1 MIERFYR
8 LLVLASNRF
17 GSGLFSLVAA
27 GIAAGYFIMRPKVR
41 RSSTAFYAVLFP
53 GTGRWHHLRCSWRQF
68 RHFTY
73 VFLDRTLMDHG
84 EGIRYSIDGAHYLEA
99 VIDSGNGGILL
110 MSHMG
115 NWEMAAHL
123 LQRRLPGLRLLLY
136 MGTRQTD
143 EIEALQKKGLAGA
156 GVRVVGVE
164 EGGGSPFDIVEGI
177 RFLKSGGLV
186 SMAGDRV
193 WKRGQRTVAATMFGR
208 RVELPE
214 SPFLLAS
221 ASRVPIVV
229 FFAFR
234 QGNRDYRLVAHEP
247 IHLTVSDRR
256 CRGQAIQEAAQIY
269 TDHLEAALR
278 VYPFDWFHFQP
289 FLSPDP

>member
-1 MIERFYR
+1 MTERFYR
-8 LLVLASNRF
+8 LLILASKWL

-27 GIAAGYFIMRPKVR
+27 GIAAGYFVMRPEVR
-41 RSSTAFYAVLFP
+41 RSSAAFYAVLFP
-53 GTGRWHHLRCSWRQF
+53 EIGRRQHLLCAWRQF

-73 VFLDRTLMDHG
+73 VFLDRTLMDDG
-84 EGIRYSIDGAHYLEA
+84 EGIHYSIDGAHHLET

-123 LQRRLPGLRLLLY
+123 LQRRLPDLRLLLY

-143 EIEALQKKGLAGA
+143 EIEALQKQGLAGA

-186 SMAGDRV
+186 SMAGDRI
-193 WKRGQRTVAATMFGR
+193 WRSGQRTVAATMFGR

-234 QGNRDYRLVAHEP
+234 QGDRRYRLVAHEP
-247 IHLTVSDRR
+247 IHVAVADRR
-256 CRGQAIQEAAQIY
+256 CRDRAIKEAAQIY
-269 TDHLEAALR
+269 SDHLAAALR
-278 VYPFDWFHFQP
+278 AHPFDWFHFQP
-289 FLSPDP
+289 FLSL